1 MKHYQDTITGKI
13 YAFDTDIDPQAL
25 NNRNIPRTLSDKVIP
40 KPNDSSVWYEGNW
53 IKQEDVPLG
62 YSQPISSIPSYN
74 PAWMAYLSPY
84 SAIYRDETS
93 GVDITLEQ
101 INSNSYDGNNLGEI
115 VATLPLDS
123 SSGIPA
129 LISNDG
135 AIAVPQCNDFPSKF
149 DGINK
154 LNEILCSLLLGGI
167 HAEVLH
173 SNALSIG
180 SLQEKIKLFS
190 YTPSLHTQFRL
201 NGAAISER
209 IKLMSPRVLM
219 VKDINDAYSQGQMVI
234 KAIHNFSPFFL
245 LNGYTA
251 LVYRNNSDALNNL
264 WIVVEQLTDYLWDE
278 KYIKNKNTFST
289 RIEKCHAHLNKRKQ
303 LKNIWAKQQMLRL
316 SKIITKECH
325 KALSMARNNRNDLVH
340 DGIVPDFTVLNMLWR
355 ALPLLF
361 EVASGI
367 QKIGINKVRCNGDN
381 NWGNPKITN
390 FDEWSDLAKNIDN
403 VN

>member
-1 MKHYQDTITGKI
+1 MKHYQDTITGQI
-13 YAFDTDIDPQAL
+13 YAFDPDVDLQTL
-25 NNRNIPRTLSDKVIP
+25 NNRNIPKTLSDKVIP
-40 KPNDSSVWYEGNW
+40 KPNDSYVWYEGNW
-53 IKQEDVPLG
+53 IKQEEAPLG
-62 YSQPISSIPSYN
+62 YSQPISSVPSYN
-74 PAWMAYLSPY
+74 PAWMAYFSPY
-84 SAIYRDETS
+84 SAVYRDENS
-93 GVDITLEQ
+93 GMDITLDK
-101 INSNSYDGNNLGEI
+101 INSNSYDGNHLGEI
-115 VATLPLDS
+115 VAILPLDS

-129 LISNDG
+129 LISYDG
-135 AIAVPQCNDFPSKF
+135 AIAVPQCDDFPTKV

-167 HAEVLH
+167 HTEVLH

-180 SLQEKIKLFS
+180 SLQEKKKLFS

-201 NGAAISER
+201 NGASISER

-219 VKDINDAYSQGQMVI
+219 VKDINDAYSQGQLVI

-278 KYIKNKNTFST
+278 KYVKNKSTFST
-289 RIEKCHAHLNKRKQ
+289 RVKKCHDHLKQRKQ
-303 LKNIWAKQQMLRL
+303 LNNIWAKQQMLRL

-325 KALSMARNNRNDLVH
+325 KALSMARIKRNDLVH
-340 DGIVPDFTVLNMLWR
+340 DGIVPDFTVLEIFWR

-367 QKIGINKVRCNGDN
+367 QKMGMNKVHCNGDN
-381 NWGNPKITN
+381 NWGNPKRTN
-390 FDEWSDLAKNIDN
+390 FDEWSALAKNIDN
-403 VN
+403 AN